1 MNVHPLMLDRPSFQS
16 LYSVRVKKETLFLLA
31 LLVAFT
37 IGVLVEQEGEKTQ
50 TQQRVERVE
59 DE

>member
-1 MNVHPLMLDRPSFQS
+1 MLDRPSFQS